1 MRAVHEG
8 SDDRQDAGEI
18 DRGMKKAMQKLNFKM
33 QIAKLW
39 YGLRP

>member
-1 MRAVHEG
+1 MTGGLPVK
-8 SDDRQDAGEI
+8 I
-18 DRGMKKAMQKLNFKM
+18 DLAMKKAMQKSNFKM